1 MYEAVN
7 IATGRQWPAT
17 PEFPMFEDR
26 VFQLRGAEAPGGI
39 LCVRRKQPA
48 NPDLRRSPVLLVHGA
63 TLSASLFDLPLA
75 GYSLTQALAECGR
88 MVYALDIRGYGYSL
102 GPGVMDEP
110 PDRNPPFAD
119 AFAALDDIGAAV
131 KFALEQHRE
140 SKLDL
145 IGFSWGTIPC
155 ARYAGENPDKIAH
168 LALYA
173 PIHSEARPIWSGSER
188 QRLGAYRLVSLE
200 SIARRWEDELPKGPA
215 RSVLRDD
222 PVFPIVF
229 EVIAAL
235 DPAARSRRPYAF
247 RCPNGA
253 IKDLMDVTNG
263 KSAFDPTKLTM
274 PVLLV
279 RGNGDLT
286 STDADA
292 RNLLSL
298 IPSPVKHYK
307 VITPGS
313 HFLCIEDNRRVLY
326 DELSQFLDQQL
337 ER

>member
-7 IATGRQWPAT
+7 IATGRQWPDIT
-17 PEFPMFEDR
+17 GFPMFEDR
-26 VFQLRGAEAPGGI
+26 VFQLRGAEAPGGV
-39 LCVRRKQPA
+39 LCVRRKQPPD
-48 NPDLRRSPVLLVHGA
+48 PDLRHPPVLLVHGA
-63 TLSASLFDLPLA
+63 TLCASLFDLPLA
-75 GYSLTQALAECGR
+75 GYSLMQALAERGR
-88 MVYALDIRGYGYSL
+88 VVYALDIRGYGYSL

-110 PDRNPPFAD
+110 QDCNPPFAD
-119 AFAALDDIGAAV
+119 AVAALEDVGITV
-131 KFALEQHRE
+131 KFALDHYGE

-173 PIHSEARPIWSGSER
+173 PIHSETRPLWSGSESE
-188 QRLGAYRLVSLE
+188 RLGAYRLVSL
-200 SIARRWEDELPKGPA
+200 SDIAERWEDELPKGLA
-215 RSVLRDD
+215 ASVFRDE
-222 PVFPIVF
+222 PIFPIVF

-235 DPAARSRRPYAF
+235 DPTARSRRPYAF

-253 IKDLMDVTNG
+253 LKDLMDLVNG
-263 KSAFDPTKLTM
+263 KRLFDPTKLTM

-298 IPSPVKHYK
+298 IPSPVKHYR

-313 HFLCIEDNRRVLY
+313 HFLCIERNRRTLY
-326 DELSQFLDQQL
+326 QELSQFLDQHL
-337 ER
+337 E

>member
-1 MYEAVN
+1 
-7 IATGRQWPAT
+7 
-17 PEFPMFEDR
+17 MFEDR
-26 VFQLRGAEAPGGI
+26 VFQLRGAEAPGGV

-48 NPDLRRSPVLLVHGA
+48 NADLRRPPVLLVHGA
-63 TLSASLFDLPLA
+63 TLCASLFDLPLA
-75 GYSLTQALAECGR
+75 GYSLMQALAERGR
-88 MVYALDIRGYGYSL
+88 VVYALDIRGYGYSL

-110 PDRNPPFAD
+110 ADRNPPFAD
-119 AFAALDDIGAAV
+119 ALAALEDIGIAAR
-131 KFALEQHRE
+131 FALDQHGN

-155 ARYAGENPDKIAH
+155 ARYAGESPDKIAH

-173 PIHSEARPIWSGSER
+173 PIHSEARPIWGGSER
-188 QRLGAYRLVSLE
+188 QRLGAYRLVSLA
-200 SIARRWEDELPKGPA
+200 SIASRWQDELPKGPVA
-215 RSVLRDD
+215 SVFRDE
-222 PVFPIVF
+222 PVVPILF

-235 DPAARSRRPYAF
+235 DAAARSRRPYAF

-253 IKDLMDVTNG
+253 IKDLMDLIAG
-263 KSAFDPTKLTM
+263 KSVFDATKLTM

-286 STDADA
+286 STDVDA

-298 IPSPVKHYK
+298 IPSPVKHYR

-313 HFLCIEDNRRVLY
+313 HFLCIEGNRRVLY
-326 DELSQFLDQQL
+326 EELSQFLDQQL